1 MKVTSVLEQGHVICI
16 SEIQVICKTE
26 KRNFGKLYF
35 RGKKK
40 VKGNGFIL
48 PFDKIATKYKQKCF
62 LRSNH
67 QEMKNNDP
75 QKEGSKRG

>member
-16 SEIQVICKTE
+16 SEIHVTCKTE
-26 KRNFGKLYF
+26 KRNIGKLYF

-40 VKGNGFIL
+40 VKGNRFIL
-48 PFDKIATKYKQKCF
+48 PFDKTTTKYKKKCF

-75 QKEGSKRG
+75 RKEGSKQG